1 MRWLR
6 LSLALSGSMLL
17 AAVFASASDAATTN
31 VFKDGFESGSLTAWT
46 NSSGSGQAAVITA
59 AAHSGSYGLRLS
71 NTSGQSEKVVKT
83 LSAPL
88 TDSTTEFWMRVNS
101 ASGVETVAEAL
112 DQAGTGHEWVLKYD
126 ASQQALSF
134 FPYDGTSST
143 QIVTAN
149 DTAPLNTWLKVVV
162 DYNANSSGGAQLH
175 INGHTQSAWAVS
187 GNYARPDGLQR
198 LWLFDN
204 VAGSTDFDDV
214 LLTTPDG
221 TGAGL
226 PVDKTPPTISGTT
239 AQGQQLTTTSG
250 SWSGTPN
257 KYSYS
262 WEDCDSSGNNCSVIS
277 GARSNT
283 YVLQAS
289 DGGHTVRSVVEARNS
304 AGWSSATR
312 SAQSTAV
319 TSGPLDGIKVSGNQL
334 ETDSGTVVQLHGVDR
349 SGTEY
354 ACIQGWGIFDGP
366 NVMNDDSQ
374 IPLMKAWNVNEVLIG
389 LNEDCW
395 LGING
400 VPAAYGGQNYINAI
414 KHEVATAE
422 SDGIYPVISLFWGA
436 SGTQAATGQ
445 EPMNDNS
452 HAPAFWQSVA
462 ETFKND
468 PNVIFRLKE
477 EPYPGNNGDSAAIW
491 NCWSQGDVQYDT
503 SNTLQ
508 PISSVSHCNE
518 GYPTVGMQSLIN
530 IIRGTGATNVIAVP
544 GIQYANTMD
553 GSGTGFLTS
562 GIRVTD
568 PLTPAQLMAVV
579 DVYPNGNS
587 CGSTSCYNSQY
598 APVAAQM
605 PFMFGEFGESVDG
618 SDCTVTGVD
627 NIMSWADQHGASYSA
642 WDWDT
647 WGGCLQLISS
657 YSTGAPDGNWGN
669 AYKNHLASLP

>member
-6 LSLALSGSMLL
+6 LCLVLLWSMLL
-17 AAVFASASDAATTN
+17 AAVFASASYAASS
-31 VFKDGFESGSLTAWT
+31 VAFRDGFESGSVTAWT
-46 NSSGSGQAAVITA
+46 NSAGSGQAAVVTA
-59 AAHSGSYGLRLS
+59 AVHSGSYGLRLT
-71 NTSGQSEKVVKT
+71 NASGQSEKVVKT
-83 LSAPL
+83 LRDPL

-112 DQAGTGHEWVLKYD
+112 DHAGTGREWVLNYD
-126 ASQQALSF
+126 PSQQAF
-134 FPYDGTSST
+134 RFYPYNGTTST
-143 QIVTAN
+143 QILTAKN
-149 DTAPLNTWLKVVV
+149 TAPLNTWLKVVV
-162 DYNANSSGGAQLH
+162 DYNANANGGAQLH
-175 INGHTQSAWAVS
+175 VNGHTQSSWAVS
-187 GNYARPDGLQR
+187 GNYARTDGLQR

-214 LLTTPDG
+214 LVTTPDG
-221 TGAGL
+221 TGVGL
-226 PVDKTPPTISGTT
+226 SIDKSPPVISGTT
-239 AQGQQLTTTSG
+239 AQGQTLTTTSG

-262 WEDCDSSGNNCSVIS
+262 WEDCDGSGNNCEAIS

-283 YVLQAS
+283 YVLQSS
-289 DGGHTVRSVVEARNS
+289 DGGHTVRSVVEARDS
-304 AGWSSATR
+304 AGWSAATR
-312 SAQSTAV
+312 SVQSTAV
-319 TSGPLDGIKVSGNQL
+319 TGGPLDGIKVSGNQL

-436 SGTQAATGQ
+436 SGSQAANGQ
-445 EPMNDNS
+445 ESMNDNS
-452 HAPAFWQSVA
+452 HSPAFWQSVA

-477 EPYPGNNGDSAAIW
+477 EPYPGNNGDSTAIW

-568 PLTPAQLMAVV
+568 PLAPAQLMAVV

-627 NIMSWADQHGASYSA
+627 DIMSWADQHGVSYSA

-647 WGGCLQLISS
+647 WGGCLQLITS

-669 AYKNHLASLP
+669 AYKNHLATLP